1 MYKTNNLVRNLM
13 MFGAKAY
20 AQVGLETGINSASP
34 HGLIVMLYDGAI
46 EAIRKAKLYLE
57 MNDIEMKAK
66 SLDKALRIIK
76 DGLTAALDVNA
87 GGALAEQLLSL
98 YDYISKEIILA
109 NVQNNAER
117 MDVCMNL
124 LTDLRS
130 AWLEIGAVA
139 GTEK

>member
-1 MYKTNNLVRNLM
+1 MYKTNNLVIDPM

-109 NVQNNAER
+109 NVQNNPDR
-117 MDVCMNL
+117 MEVCINL
-124 LTDLRS
+124 LSDLRS

-139 GTEK
+139 STEK